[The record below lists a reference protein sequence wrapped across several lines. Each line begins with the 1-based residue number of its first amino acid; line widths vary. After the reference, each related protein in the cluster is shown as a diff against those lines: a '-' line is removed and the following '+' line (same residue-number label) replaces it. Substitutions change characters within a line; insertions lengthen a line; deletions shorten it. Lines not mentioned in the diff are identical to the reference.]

1 MNLSRTLSSSIWMS
15 WRMRTNMNNTDIPLT
30 HDRPGV
36 SWRNIGLTPDGAV
49 LYEHRLTGEQL
60 RYRMRPKALDGG
72 RSDFVRGKPTRR
84 TEPLSDS
91 EIIQALTDDPTHKKL
106 KARMQAAAQN
116 QKLSLWARRAKLE
129 RAWCSKFMYGQIAT
143 ARIDWIIALLRH
155 DQSLV
160 LDDPQ

>member
-1 MNLSRTLSSSIWMS
+1 
-15 WRMRTNMNNTDIPLT
+15 MNNTDIPLT

-36 SWRNIGLTPDGAV
+36 GWKNIGTAPDGAV
-49 LYEHRLTGEQL
+49 LFQHRMTGEQL

-91 EIIQALTDDPTHKKL
+91 EIIQALIDDPTHKKL
-106 KARMQAAAQN
+106 KARMRAAAQDR
-116 QKLSLWARRAKLE
+116 KLSHWARRAKLQ
-129 RAWCSKFMYGQIAT
+129 RAWCSKFMYGQISAG
-143 ARIDWIIALLRH
+143 RIDCIIALLRH
-155 DQSLV
+155 DQTPL